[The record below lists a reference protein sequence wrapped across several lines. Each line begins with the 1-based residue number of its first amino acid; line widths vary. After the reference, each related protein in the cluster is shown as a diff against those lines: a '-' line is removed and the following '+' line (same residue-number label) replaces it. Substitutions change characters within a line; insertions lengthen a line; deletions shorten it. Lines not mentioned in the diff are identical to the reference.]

1 MRSSRN
7 STVILF
13 FFFMSTVLFSQS
25 MKKIDLDG
33 NWKLRKAGT
42 HEWMDAKVPGC
53 VHTDLLR
60 NKLIPDPYFGD
71 NEKKVQWISD
81 IGWEYEK
88 TFTVSDTI
96 FRHTHVELVCEGLD
110 TYANVYLNDKL
121 IIVADNMFREW
132 DAEIQPLLKLGPN
145 QLRIQFPAVTTEDKS
160 RYERLKH
167 KLPGDEKVVCRKAAY
182 EFGWDWGPTLIT
194 SGIWR
199 PVYIRC
205 WDFMNFNGI
214 SFIQK
219 SLTDS
224 VANVTAGFTF
234 YSRIPDSA
242 LIELTIKDKI
252 LADKYVPA
260 KNGYNFAKVDFQI
273 QNPRLWWPNG
283 LGEPYLYPIHYKV
296 HFAGKLVAEG
306 TQNLGLRTIK
316 LQEDSDTSGNTFQF
330 IVNGVSVFM
339 KGANYIP
346 QDNFPARVKDSSYR
360 ALIASVKAAHMNMLR
375 VWGGGIYENNIFYDL
390 CDQNGIL
397 VWQDFMFA
405 CALYPEDRDFI
416 RNVQIEAMQNVV
428 RLRNH
433 PCIALWCGNNEID
446 EGWKNW
452 GWQKKYGYT
461 PQDSAEIWKNY
472 SGIFNGTLPMV
483 ISRYDSLRPYIP
495 SSPLFGWGHPES
507 TKQGDMHYWGVWWG
521 KESFSSYT
529 TKTGR
534 FMTEYGFQGFP
545 SMASIKKFTLPAD
558 RQLGSPVMK
567 AHQKHPVGYETIDE
581 YMLRDYKRPKDFKSY
596 VYVSQLLQ
604 AEGIKTAIE
613 AHRRAKPYCMGT
625 LYWQLNDCW
634 PVVSWSS
641 RDYYGNEKALHYFV
655 KKEYSTFLVSSVVKD
670 GKLMVYIVSDSL
682 NDCKLA
688 LRISLRD
695 FKGQTFLDTTQI
707 GEIPKNSSN
716 SFVELDVD
724 KLLLGKESKQLV
736 FTAQLSSEKKIYAQN
751 NFYFNPVKDLV
762 LQKPLITK
770 SIQKTT
776 EGYLVTLSSD
786 RLAKNV
792 YLDSNLN
799 GTFSDNFFDLLPG
812 ETRTI
817 SFNTNNKNSNFEET
831 LKILTLVD
839 SY

>member
-1 MRSSRN
+1 
-7 STVILF
+7 
-13 FFFMSTVLFSQS
+13 
-25 MKKIDLDG
+25 
-33 NWKLRKAGT
+33 
-42 HEWMDAKVPGC
+42 
-53 VHTDLLR
+53 
-60 NKLIPDPYFGD
+60 
-71 NEKKVQWISD
+71 
-81 IGWEYEK
+81 
-88 TFTVSDTI
+88 
-96 FRHTHVELVCEGLD
+96 
-110 TYANVYLNDKL
+110 
-121 IIVADNMFREW
+121 
-132 DAEIQPLLKLGPN
+132 
-145 QLRIQFPAVTTEDKS
+145 
-160 RYERLKH
+160 
-167 KLPGDEKVVCRKAAY
+167 
-182 EFGWDWGPTLIT
+182 
-194 SGIWR
+194 
-199 PVYIRC
+199 
-205 WDFMNFNGI
+205 
-214 SFIQK
+214 
-219 SLTDS
+219 
-224 VANVTAGFTF
+224 
-234 YSRIPDSA
+234 
-242 LIELTIKDKI
+242 
-252 LADKYVPA
+252 
-260 KNGYNFAKVDFQI
+260 
-273 QNPRLWWPNG
+273 
-283 LGEPYLYPIHYKV
+283 
-296 HFAGKLVAEG
+296 
-306 TQNLGLRTIK
+306 
-316 LQEDSDTSGNTFQF
+316 
-330 IVNGVSVFM
+330 
-339 KGANYIP
+339 
-346 QDNFPARVKDSSYR
+346 
-360 ALIASVKAAHMNMLR
+360 
-375 VWGGGIYENNIFYDL
+375 
-390 CDQNGIL
+390 
-397 VWQDFMFA
+397 
-405 CALYPEDRDFI
+405 
-416 RNVQIEAMQNVV
+416 
-428 RLRNH
+428 
-433 PCIALWCGNNEID
+433 
-446 EGWKNW
+446 
-452 GWQKKYGYT
+452 
-461 PQDSAEIWKNY
+461 
-472 SGIFNGTLPMV
+472 
-483 ISRYDSLRPYIP
+483 
-495 SSPLFGWGHPES
+495 
-507 TKQGDMHYWGVWWG
+507 
-521 KESFSSYT
+521 
-529 TKTGR
+529 
-534 FMTEYGFQGFP
+534 MTEYGFQGFP